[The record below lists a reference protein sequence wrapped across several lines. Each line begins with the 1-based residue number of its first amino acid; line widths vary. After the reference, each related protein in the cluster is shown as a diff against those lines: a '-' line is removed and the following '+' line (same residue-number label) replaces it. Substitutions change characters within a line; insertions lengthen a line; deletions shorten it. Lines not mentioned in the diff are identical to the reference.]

1 MGEGNHKFSVYLN
14 GRVVKDIRR
23 ESNMAKFLGRFRHT
37 LDHKGRVA
45 IPARFRRALPPESH
59 DTFTGFY
66 RNDGAEICLTLY
78 CASEFSERLAAIAE
92 ESSNL
97 AHVRRLKR
105 AIYAKASDFQIDPQ
119 GRIAIPQD
127 LKNELGLE
135 KDVLFVGIEDT
146 VEVWS
151 PEKFEAYL
159 KEGEGLTELE
169 YRVFG
174 KGEGDVGG

>member
-1 MGEGNHKFSVYLN
+1 
-14 GRVVKDIRR
+14 
-23 ESNMAKFLGRFRHT
+23 MAKFLGRFRHT

-59 DTFTGFY
+59 ETFTGFF

-78 CASEFSERLAAIAE
+78 CSSEFDEKLAAIAK

-97 AHVRRLKR
+97 EHVRRLKR
-105 AIYAKASDFQIDPQ
+105 AIYANTSDFPIDPQ
-119 GRIAIPQD
+119 GRIAISQD
-127 LKNELGLE
+127 LKNQLGLE
-135 KDVLFVGIEDT
+135 KEVLFVGVRDS

-159 KEGEGLTELE
+159 KAGEGLTELE

-174 KGEGDVGG
+174 KGEGDLGG

>member
-1 MGEGNHKFSVYLN
+1 
-14 GRVVKDIRR
+14 
-23 ESNMAKFLGRFRHT
+23 MAKFLGRFRHT

-59 DTFTGFY
+59 DTFTGFF

-78 CASEFSERLAAIAE
+78 CSSEFYDRLSEIAE
-92 ESSNL
+92 ESSSL
-97 AHVRRLKR
+97 EHARRMKR
-105 AIYAKASDFQIDPQ
+105 LIYANASDFPIDPQ

-127 LKNELGLE
+127 LKKLLGLE

-146 VEVWS
+146 VEIWA
-151 PEKFEAYL
+151 PERFEAYL

-174 KGEGDVGG
+174 KGGSDVGD